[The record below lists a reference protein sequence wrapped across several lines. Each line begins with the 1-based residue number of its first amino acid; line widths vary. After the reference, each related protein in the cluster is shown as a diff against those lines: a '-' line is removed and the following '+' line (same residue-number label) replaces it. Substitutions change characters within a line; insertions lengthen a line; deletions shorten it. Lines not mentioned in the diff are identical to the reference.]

1 MYKAFYNL
9 SEKPFTLL
17 PDPGF
22 LYMSDKHRMAFSM
35 LEYGLLNNAG
45 FTVISGDI
53 GAGKTTLIRHL
64 LDNMDREH
72 TVGLISNTHRSFG
85 ELLQWILLAFN
96 LDHANMNKVEM
107 YQRFVDFIIDEY
119 AHNRSTVLIID
130 EAQNME
136 AETLEEL
143 RMLSNVNADK
153 DQALQVI
160 LVGQNEL
167 RDTLRQPELVQF
179 AQRISVDYH
188 LQPLSAEETANYIR
202 HRIRIAG
209 GNPDIFSAL
218 ACEAVHRYSN
228 GVPRLINLLCDT
240 ALVYG
245 YAEQLQQ
252 LSARLVVQV
261 AREKQAGGIFPTYSP
276 ATDDDFPEEE
286 PVTVEAI
293 AAAPA
298 EMAEATDTPADEN
311 ETMTAEPASASKMPG
326 PDAEPATAV
335 APVTPII
342 SGRSNQPENVKR
354 SEGDLYWE
362 QQKKRSGVKKK
373 VRIGLCAPQE
383 GLRQYLSR
391 LLESYGFDVI
401 CALPLDAEHLEKITP
416 AELDILL
423 IDRPE
428 TGTPQTQAVAE
439 QLANWNGPILY
450 NDSTATEV
458 SLRKGNP
465 DFGMVLARRINSLA
479 DAQMS
484 TSRVV
489 NH

>member
-1 MYKAFYNL
+1 
-9 SEKPFTLL
+9 P
-17 PDPGF
+17 
-22 LYMSDKHRMAFSM
+22 
-35 LEYGLLNNAG
+35 
-45 FTVISGDI
+45 
-53 GAGKTTLIRHL
+53 
-64 LDNMDREH
+64 
-72 TVGLISNTHRSFG
+72 
-85 ELLQWILLAFN
+85 
-96 LDHANMNKVEM
+96 
-107 YQRFVDFIIDEY
+107 
-119 AHNRSTVLIID
+119 
-130 EAQNME
+130 
-136 AETLEEL
+136 
-143 RMLSNVNADK
+143 NVNADK

-202 HRIRIAG
+202 HRISIAG

-245 YAEQLQQ
+245 YAEQQQ
-252 LSARLVVQV
+252 QISARLIVQV

-276 ATDDDFPEEE
+276 ATEDDFPEEE
-286 PVTVEAI
+286 PATVEAI
-293 AAAPA
+293 AVAPA
-298 EMAEATDTPADEN
+298 DIEEATDTTADEN
-311 ETMTAEPASASKMPG
+311 ETMPAEPASASKTPD
-326 PDAEPATAV
+326 PDAEPATPAT
-335 APVTPII
+335 PVTPLIPGL
-342 SGRSNQPENVKR
+342 SSQPENVKR

-362 QQKKRSGVKKK
+362 QQNERSGKKK

-423 IDRPE
+423 IDRPD
-428 TGTPQTQAVAE
+428 TGTPQPQAVAE
-439 QLANWNGPILY
+439 QLANWNGPVLY
-450 NDSTATEV
+450 NDSTATEI
-458 SLRKGNP
+458 SLKKGNP

-479 DAQMS
+479 DANMP